1 MVENPGVL
9 RSVCFMFCSGDEPWL
24 RGFFW
29 IDHRILCLRWGF
41 GGLSWFVT
49 NSCINEWMI
58 CQQKVRFTT
67 YIYIYEKST
76 KTASVSKTKNGIQIL
91 THING
96 VCDQP
101 GACNGKV
108 CRDTLQ
114 PKNQPWNTL
123 FTLLEGPLP
132 DFLRGGSIS
141 FFKEV
146 CITIGNHGF
155 SANKHM
161 I

>member
-1 MVENPGVL
+1 
-9 RSVCFMFCSGDEPWL
+9 MF
-24 RGFFW
+24 RK
-29 IDHRILCLRWGF
+29 
-41 GGLSWFVT
+41 
-49 NSCINEWMI
+49 
-58 CQQKVRFTT
+58 Q
-67 YIYIYEKST
+67 
-76 KTASVSKTKNGIQIL
+76 KNGIQML

-108 CRDTLQ
+108 CRDTLH
-114 PKNQPWNTL
+114 PKNHPWNTL
-123 FTLLEGPLP
+123 FTLLQGPLP
-132 DFLRGGSIS
+132 DFLRGGSIL